1 MGRNNEHISDET
13 LLGFLLEA
21 LPEEEQ
27 QKIALRVSSDPIVAQ
42 RVLDLKDLLEPH
54 NSLDF
59 TQDSVDRVQSEFG
72 PPYNLTESTMALIAN
87 SDQTLVPAGSM
98 TVPAFESKPAT
109 QLAWL
114 DSLVALAA
122 GIIILCVVAPSIFV
136 SRESAR
142 RVTCAA
148 NLRELG
154 QAIHSFAYGNT
165 DRRVPNIDIHGPLSF
180 AGIYP
185 MRLKDAGL
193 LVSSE
198 HVWCPAAES
207 IDLDQPIPTTITFL
221 SASPSARTN
230 LRYTAGGNYA
240 YNLGYV
246 LSGQYIT
253 PTMES
258 NNNFALMGDTIL
270 STESDGDSPVVH
282 GRNAANILFADG
294 QIRYV
299 RIDRIDAIHVDHPYL
314 NTEHKKAAGIGDQ
327 DCCLGPSHQF
337 PLIPIQ

>member
-13 LLGFLLEA
+13 LLGFLLKA
-21 LPEEEQ
+21 LPEDEQ
-27 QKIALRVSSDPIVAQ
+27 QKIALRLSLDPVVAQ
-42 RVLDLKDLLEPH
+42 RVLDLKDLLAPR
-54 NSLDF
+54 NSLDC
-59 TQDSVDRVQSEFG
+59 TPDSTDLAPSDFN
-72 PPYNLTESTMALIAN
+72 PPHDLTESTMALIAN
-87 SDQTLVPAGSM
+87 SDQSLVPAGSM
-98 TVPAFESKPAT
+98 TVPTFENASST

-114 DSLVALAA
+114 DSLVTLAA
-122 GIIILCVVAPSIFV
+122 GIIILCVVIPSIFV

-193 LVSSE
+193 LASSE
-198 HVWCPAAES
+198 RVWCPATES

-221 SASPSARTN
+221 SASPSTRTN

-258 NNNFALMGDTIL
+258 DSNFALIGDTIL
-270 STESDGDSPVVH
+270 SMESNGDGPVVH

-299 RIDRIDAIHVDHPYL
+299 RVDRIDAVHVDHPYL

-337 PLIPIQ
+337 PLIPIK

>member
-13 LLGFLLEA
+13 LLGFLLQA
-21 LPEEEQ
+21 LPEDEHQ
-27 QKIALRVSSDPIVAQ
+27 AIALRLSLDPIVAQ
-42 RVLDLKDLLEPH
+42 RVLDLKDLLEPRDTSDGADH
-54 NSLDF
+54 A
-59 TQDSVDRVQSEFG
+59 
-72 PPYNLTESTMALIAN
+72 PPEVNPPHNLTESTMALIAN
-87 SDQTLVPAGSM
+87 SDPTLVPEGAM
-98 TVPAFESKPAT
+98 TDPAFESSPST

-122 GIIILCVVAPSIFV
+122 GIIILCVVAPSIFI

-148 NLRELG
+148 NLHELG
-154 QAIHSFAYGNT
+154 QAIQSFAYGNS

-198 HVWCPAAES
+198 RVWCPATES
-207 IDLDQPIPTTITFL
+207 IDLDQPVPTTFTFL
-221 SASPSARTN
+221 SASPSTRTN

-258 NNNFALMGDTIL
+258 DNNFALIGDTIL
-270 STESDGDSPVVH
+270 SMESTGDGPVVH

-294 QIRYV
+294 QIRHV
-299 RIDRIDAIHVDHPYL
+299 RVDRIDAVHVDHPYL

-337 PLIPIQ
+337 PLIPIK